1 MIEVSEKEFEVL
13 EAIWVGAPVSARVVV
28 ERLNEH
34 GSWHEKTVKTL
45 LGRLVKKG
53 ALHFQRDGRSYLY
66 STRLARSE
74 YVQKQSAGMVERLYN
89 GNIGAF
95 VAGFAS
101 SRKLKKEDI
110 EELKAFIDR
119 WEQEHD

>member
-1 MIEVSEKEFEVL
+1 MIEVSDKEFEVL
-13 EAIWVGAPVSARVVV
+13 EAIWAGAPVSAREVVA
-28 ERLNEH
+28 RLNKD

-53 ALHFQRDGRSYLY
+53 ALDFERDGRSYLY
-66 STRLARSE
+66 SPRLARSE
-74 YVQKQSAGMVERLYN
+74 YVQKQSAGLVERLYD

-101 SRKLKKEDI
+101 SRKLKQHDI

-119 WEQEHD
+119 WEREHD

>member
-1 MIEVSEKEFEVL
+1 MIEVSDKEFEVL
-13 EAIWVGAPVSARVVV
+13 EAIWTGAPVSAKVVI

-53 ALHFQRDGRSYLY
+53 ALDFQRDGRSYLY
-66 STRLARSE
+66 SPRLARSE
-74 YVQKQSAGMVERLYN
+74 YVQKQSAGLVERLYD

-101 SRKLKKEDI
+101 ARKLKQKDI

-119 WEQEHD
+119 WESDHD